1 MQVKK
6 PLSHRYK
13 NPWMRSIY
21 RYLPGFPIAQTDPSS
36 DICTGISPQ
45 SNRGKCMYVR
55 YSNQLIAYCICTK
68 PRFWVRHLCNSQS
81 DAPTALQYC
90 IYQPTSISPKM
101 LQFPFHAGRPS
112 LSPLFQNQRFKSE
125 KEEGKE
131 DEEWELYLHAY
142 IGMHIC
148 IGTERKYLGKP
159 LHKTGKGE
167 KVLQKYMPPS
177 FPKPLKSI
185 SLSFSVYIPSVS
197 LFFPQMVA
205 AKQGSRPLNGLL
217 LLLQNP
223 ERSVSQELDFLPP
236 SPPSQWGSGRD
247 CRGGSP
253 KMRMS
258 S

>member
-21 RYLPGFPIAQTDPSS
+21 RYLPRFPTTQTDPSS
-36 DICTGISPQ
+36 D
-45 SNRGKCMYVR
+45 MYVPEFLPR
-55 YSNQLIAYCICTK
+55 AIGGNALCTLFQSTDIAYCICTK
-68 PRFWVRHLCNSQS
+68 PRFWVRYLCNSQS
-81 DAPTALQYC
+81 DAPPALQYC
-90 IYQPTSISPKM
+90 IYQPPSIFPKM

-159 LHKTGKGE
+159 LHKTGKGK

-177 FPKPLKSI
+177 FPEPLKSI
-185 SLSFSVYIPSVS
+185 FLSFSVYIPSVS
-197 LFFPQMVA
+197 LFFR
-205 AKQGSRPLNGLL
+205 KW
-217 LLLQNP
+217 LQQ
-223 ERSVSQELDFLPP
+223 SKALAL
-236 SPPSQWGSGRD
+236 
-247 CRGGSP
+247 
-253 KMRMS
+253 
-258 S
+258 